1 MTLLGREMDSG
12 AALET
17 RGWELVWRVCRDQV
31 FRVERGEWDLPARVG
46 DREDLFGWVVMKGL
60 MCREVGLRDRY
71 MLELMG
77 PGDVVQPSTVAEAP
91 ALGGP
96 VRLTAA
102 TQTTLMV
109 LGPRFIRVTARWP
122 AALAVVNHRIESQR
136 QRLAIQALI
145 AHLPRAE
152 HRLLLQMWHLAER
165 WGRVTPE
172 GTVLELPLT
181 HDLLGHLA
189 AARRS
194 TSTLALGA
202 LESDGVIRRLDD
214 GSWLLTPRAEAH
226 VKRLAGTNRTA
237 GVLGETLKLRQLTIE
252 ARAESRALR
261 AEAKQLRSQRG
272 GPVR

>member
-1 MTLLGREMDSG
+1 MTLLGRETDSG
-12 AALET
+12 AGLEA
-17 RGWELVWRVCRDQV
+17 RGWELVWRVCHDQV

-77 PGDVVQPSTVAEAP
+77 PGDIVQPSAVAEAP

-109 LGPRFIRVTARWP
+109 LGPKFIRLTARWP
-122 AALAVVNHRIESQR
+122 AGLAVVNHRIESQR

-165 WGRVTPE
+165 WGRVPGE
-172 GTVLELPLT
+172 GIVLELPLT
-181 HDLLGHLA
+181 HDMLGHLA

-202 LESDGVIRRLDD
+202 LESDGLIRRLDD
-214 GSWLLTPRAEAH
+214 GSWLLTGQAEAR
-226 VKRLAGTNRTA
+226 VKRLARTNRTA
-237 GVLGETLKLRQLTIE
+237 RVLGETLKLRQLTTE
-252 ARAESRALR
+252 AREESRALR
-261 AEAKQLRSQRG
+261 AEARQLRSKRG
-272 GPVR
+272 GP